1 MKKILFA
8 GSEATPFVST
18 GGLGDVMGSLPAALA
33 SRFPGL
39 SVSVVL
45 PLYSSIPE
53 RYRSGMKPLDSFEVP
68 LAWRRQRCDAL
79 YTDAGGVRY
88 IFIGNSYYFDRPST
102 YGQYDD
108 GERFAFFGAAV
119 VELMKRD
126 GMCPDILHANDW
138 QSATAVIYL
147 DREKRAGNLTGVKS
161 VFTVHN
167 LEYQGKYDPY
177 ILGDVFGLGEEYLP
191 ELKFGDCI
199 NLLKGAA
206 VACDRLTTVSPTYA
220 SEILTPEFGCGL
232 EGFLGSCR
240 GKLRGILNGIDT
252 GLYDPGRDPDP
263 GRRFGPV
270 RQAGKDR
277 CRAALCSELGI
288 SGDGPLFSMITRLAG
303 HKGIGLAAGMIDG
316 LLDATGGSFVLLGT
330 GEREYEDF
338 FRGLEGRH
346 PGRVRS
352 LISYDRGLAS
362 RIYAGADI
370 FIMPS
375 LAEPCGLAQM
385 IASRYGTVP
394 VVRRT
399 GGLADSIKQ
408 AGIEAE
414 GSGSEKEKIYGNG
427 FVFDEPSPDALFR
440 AAYAAAEFISD
451 PVRKRKLRGAVM
463 SVDFSW
469 EKSAGEYMKLYEE
482 LF

>member
-1 MKKILFA
+1 M
-8 GSEATPFVST
+8 
-18 GGLGDVMGSLPAALA
+18 
-33 SRFPGL
+33 
-39 SVSVVL
+39 
-45 PLYSSIPE
+45 
-53 RYRSGMKPLDSFEVP
+53 
-68 LAWRRQRCDAL
+68 
-79 YTDAGGVRY
+79 
-88 IFIGNSYYFDRPST
+88 
-102 YGQYDD
+102 
-108 GERFAFFGAAV
+108 
-119 VELMKRD
+119 
-126 GMCPDILHANDW
+126 
-138 QSATAVIYL
+138 
-147 DREKRAGNLTGVKS
+147 
-161 VFTVHN
+161 
-167 LEYQGKYDPY
+167 
-177 ILGDVFGLGEEYLP
+177 
-191 ELKFGDCI
+191 
-199 NLLKGAA
+199 
-206 VACDRLTTVSPTYA
+206 
-220 SEILTPEFGCGL
+220 
-232 EGFLGSCR
+232 
-240 GKLRGILNGIDT
+240 
-252 GLYDPGRDPDP
+252 
-263 GRRFGPV
+263 
-270 RQAGKDR
+270 
-277 CRAALCSELGI
+277 
-288 SGDGPLFSMITRLAG
+288 
-303 HKGIGLAAGMIDG
+303 
-316 LLDATGGSFVLLGT
+316 LLGT